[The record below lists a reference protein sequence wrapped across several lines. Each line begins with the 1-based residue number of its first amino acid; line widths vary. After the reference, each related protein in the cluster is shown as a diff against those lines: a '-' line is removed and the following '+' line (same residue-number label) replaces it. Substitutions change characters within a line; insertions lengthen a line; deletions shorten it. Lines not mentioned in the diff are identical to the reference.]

1 MTNNQA
7 AHDAVRNVLRY
18 HNLTKAGDAVV
29 EADLIAAVLS
39 ACNTEVPARHPVVV
53 KWRNNGIEACA
64 GIADA
69 YGSHQAAK
77 DMRAMLTKEP
87 VDKEALSAIRPGANL
102 SAVDQMILTAGAQSG
117 SLGAMSL
124 AAQLVGVPAC
134 DQCFYVKTHCQ
145 CLSQESKAPPED
157 RGTV

>member
-1 MTNNQA
+1 MIDNQA
-7 AHDAVRNVLRY
+7 AHTAVRNVLR
-18 HNLTKAGDAVV
+18 HHKLTKNGDSVV

-53 KWRNNGIEACA
+53 KWRNDGITACA

-69 YGSHQAAK
+69 YGSHQAAQ

-87 VDKEALSAIRPGANL
+87 VDPAAL

-117 SLGAMSL
+117 NLGAMSL

-134 DQCFYVKTHCQ
+134 GQCFYVKTHCQ
-145 CLSQESKAPPED
+145 CLSQESTAPPED